1 MGSRLL
7 APQQPPGP
15 VRTAL
20 LSPVTMYLSSPY
32 SLPTN
37 RRSGEGLG
45 PNKNLGWSP
54 MGTGHHPMV
63 APLPL
68 GDKGILNKMRGS
80 YQPGDLP
87 GKGCRPPDNSNL
99 PSGWRASALP
109 SFLEIKFDPRR
120 MTLESG
126 KPGVMPR
133 LC

>member
-1 MGSRLL
+1 MDPIKTWVGVLWGQDTTPWL
-7 APQQPPGP
+7 
-15 VRTAL
+15 
-20 LSPVTMYLSSPY
+20 
-32 SLPTN
+32 
-37 RRSGEGLG
+37 
-45 PNKNLGWSP
+45 
-54 MGTGHHPMV
+54 HPS
-63 APLPL
+63 L

-109 SFLEIKFDPRR
+109 SFLEIKIDPRR
-120 MTLESG
+120 VTLESG